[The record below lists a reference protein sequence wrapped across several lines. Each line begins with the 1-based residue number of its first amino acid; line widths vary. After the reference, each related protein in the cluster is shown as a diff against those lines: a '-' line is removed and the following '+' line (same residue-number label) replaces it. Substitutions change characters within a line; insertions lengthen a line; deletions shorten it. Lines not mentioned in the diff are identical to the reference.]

1 MRTSHSCCPAPRK
14 KGQTMCRHRR
24 LCHDESRDFALL
36 SRRERLAVM
45 TTPTNPGDWEPERP
59 TQYFPP
65 QQPPQAVEYGQYVH
79 PEVAAQTRR
88 NPVWM
93 ILALLLVAALAVLA
107 TAGYFLG
114 WFNVAGGGGG
124 PVTSTYTSTVRVP
137 PQNETPPPAPAPAA
151 ASVPAGAIPANEA
164 ARTNAPTGDYNSV
177 WRGTEVTSE
186 PFARAVRDVFVNNY
200 LATNRTEDTIFVYST
215 VTGQTYEMTCRDH
228 GAYIACRGGNNA
240 VVYIS

>member
-1 MRTSHSCCPAPRK
+1 MR
-14 KGQTMCRHRR
+14 G
-24 LCHDESRDFALL
+24 RDFDSL

-45 TTPTNPGDWEPERP
+45 TTPTNPGDWEPEKP

-79 PEVAAQTRR
+79 PEVAAQSRR

-114 WFNVAGGGGG
+114 WFNVAGGGSG
-124 PVTSTYTSTVRVP
+124 PVTSTYTSTVRVTTANDSPTP
-137 PQNETPPPAPAPAA
+137 PPPPAPERAA
-151 ASVPAGAIPANEA
+151 VPAGAIPANEA

-186 PFARAVRDVFVNNY
+186 PFALAVRDVFVNNY

-215 VTGQTYEMTCRDH
+215 VTGQTYEMSCRDN
-228 GAYIACRGGNNA
+228 GSYITCRGGENA
-240 VVYIS
+240 VVYIA